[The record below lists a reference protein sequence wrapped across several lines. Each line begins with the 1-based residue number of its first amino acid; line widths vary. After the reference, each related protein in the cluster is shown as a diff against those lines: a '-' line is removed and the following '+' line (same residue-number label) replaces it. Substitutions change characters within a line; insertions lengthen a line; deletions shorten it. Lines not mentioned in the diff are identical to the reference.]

1 MVISGSCPTCERRF
15 SRRAASAISLKWR
28 GLPARRRTS
37 TAASVNVMWH
47 SAGVRSGPGGGY
59 PSAAPK
65 IPVSLLSCLGGV
77 NELSLLAVIRI
88 RPGRTWSLNPADVVE
103 LRALRGARAKGFT
116 GSDILDGQK
125 MREATLH
132 AARGLRLDLLAI
144 SPALSGARLARRLG
158 AECAV
163 LARGRH
169 RPARPRPPRDA
180 EPQTLLSHVHRK
192 PEKLS
197 IQLPPETMARLRSV
211 SEVPFAPLAAH
222 VGRGSVTLLRS
233 GAPGLTWEGPVFL
246 FLRNLLADAGRLI
259 EAWESGEP
267 ALTLMFGTHELRWD
281 LTADEVRA
289 QGWKRPLKL
298 PPLRL
303 AKIAAGASELYA
315 DETLRHGS
323 DELAA
328 DLRERARALLTHC
341 TDLESGDLRRTPAAV
356 AAPPPQEAP

>member
-1 MVISGSCPTCERRF
+1 
-15 SRRAASAISLKWR
+15 
-28 GLPARRRTS
+28 
-37 TAASVNVMWH
+37 MWH
-47 SAGVRSGPGGGY
+47 SAGVRPGPGPPGGRR
-59 PSAAPK
+59 AP
-65 IPVSLLSCLGGV
+65 PARVLASGLLV
-77 NELSLLAVIRI
+77 
-88 RPGRTWSLNPADVVE
+88 
-103 LRALRGARAKGFT
+103 
-116 GSDILDGQK
+116 DGQK
-125 MREATLH
+125 MRAATLH
-132 AARGLRLDLLAI
+132 AARGLLLDLLAI

-158 AECAV
+158 AECAER
-163 LARGRH
+163 ARGRH
-169 RPARPRPPRDA
+169 RPPRSRPSRDS

-197 IQLPPETMARLRSV
+197 IQLPPETMARLRGAG
-211 SEVPFAPLAAH
+211 EVAFAPLAAH

-267 ALTLMFGTHELRWD
+267 AFVLPFGTHELRWD

-303 AKIAAGASELYA
+303 AEIGGGGGGPAGAG
-315 DETLRHGS
+315 RPPPGS

-328 DLRERARALLTHC
+328 ELRRPARAPPTPRP
-341 TDLESGDLRRTPAAV
+341 DPESGGLRRAPA
-356 AAPPPQEAP
+356 